1 MSASSEAA
9 EEGGAGIRQTVEGG
23 ENGTGWSDPRFAM
36 DAQFAGD
43 FAFVEEDGAQGG
55 VVCIEPV
62 ESPAEQ
68 VVQSLHGGV
77 LFRYAVDE
85 SSEVGCAENPG
96 VRRLDAGAV
105 MGNCEFPQGM
115 QVRASAADKREI
127 GRVEEV
133 EFSRERRTGTAGSF
147 GRGAHDA
154 VLAGQPVNDEAGV
167 GEQGAPDEDAVGI
180 FHRMACMGAGGG
192 GIKEPL
198 RGPPA
203 RPESQDVRRGCGLR
217 NRAHRLR
224 PWHRH

>member
-1 MSASSEAA
+1 
-9 EEGGAGIRQTVEGG
+9 
-23 ENGTGWSDPRFAM
+23 M

-43 FAFVEEDGAQGG
+43 FAFVEKDRAQRG

-62 ESPAEQ
+62 ESSAEQ
-68 VVQSLHGGV
+68 VVKCFHGGV

-85 SSEVGCAENPG
+85 SSEIRCAEHPG
-96 VRRLDAGAV
+96 VRRLDTGAV
-105 MGNCEFPQGM
+105 MGNREFPQRV
-115 QVRASAADKREI
+115 QIRAPAADKREI

-180 FHRMACMGAGGG
+180 FHWMACMGAGGG
-192 GIKEPL
+192 GIKESL
-198 RGPPA
+198 RGPSA
-203 RPESQDVRRGCGLR
+203 RPESPDVRPGCGPR
-217 NRAHRLR
+217 NLAHRLR
-224 PWHRH
+224 RWHRH